1 MCIEEYIS
9 RSKVDVWKFLS
20 HHLAI
25 TQKGGTRTL
34 QQVGQTFYAAYEKL
48 PESIKS

>member
-1 MCIEEYIS
+1 MCIEEHFKI
-9 RSKVDVWKFLS
+9 KVDVWKFRT
-20 HHLAI
+20 HYFDV